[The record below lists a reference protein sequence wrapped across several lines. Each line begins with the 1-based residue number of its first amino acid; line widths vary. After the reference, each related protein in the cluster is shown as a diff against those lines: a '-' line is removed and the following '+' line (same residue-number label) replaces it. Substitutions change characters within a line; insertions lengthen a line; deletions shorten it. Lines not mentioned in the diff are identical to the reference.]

1 MGLDVEALLSKI
13 YERLQP
19 LSKEVDCAIACI
31 SGGVD
36 STTSAVIARKFLEDK
51 VYGVFIN
58 TGFMRAG
65 EGERVREALR
75 GLIDVEVYDFSEEFI
90 SRVEGFEDAEEKRK
104 LFRDLFYT
112 AVKRIASEKG
122 CSWVVQGTIKAD
134 VVETLGGVKTQHN
147 VLTEELLKRYGLRV
161 IEPLIDLYKHEVR
174 ALAKHLGLPSWLAS
188 RQPFPGPGL
197 LVRVVG
203 RVYREKLELV
213 RRLTTLVEEKLSG
226 KGISQYF
233 PAAWE
238 HNVVS
243 TGEERGAVYEVH
255 GVRVTGVVG
264 GRRSYGHPVVVRRMP
279 RDADIY
285 SLYKEFDT
293 VTHPHILI
301 EIESRDRGKYVV
313 AIRAV
318 LTQDFMTA
326 DVAKLSIDEL
336 KSLAREIMSLE
347 PEVKMVA
354 YDITPKPPATIEY
367 E

>member
-1 MGLDVEALLSKI
+1 MALDVEALLDRV
-13 YERLQP
+13 YERLRP
-19 LSKEVDCAIACI
+19 LSREVDCAIACI

-36 STTSAVIARKFLEDK
+36 STTSAVIAKRILGER
-51 VYGVFIN
+51 VHGVFID

-90 SRVEGFEDAEEKRK
+90 SRVEGLEDAEEKRK
-104 LFRDLFYT
+104 AFRDLFYT
-112 AVKRIASEKG
+112 AVKRVASEKG

-134 VVETLGGVKTQHN
+134 VVETLRGIKTQHN

-161 IEPLIDLYKHEVR
+161 IEPLVDLYKHEVR
-174 ALAKHLGLPSWLAS
+174 ALAKHLGLPSWLID

-203 RVYREKLELV
+203 KVYREKLELV
-213 RRLTTLVEEKLSG
+213 RRLTALVEERLSG
-226 KGISQYF
+226 KGVSQYF
-233 PAAWE
+233 PAVWE
-238 HNVVS
+238 HSVVDV
-243 TGEERGAVYEVH
+243 GEERGFVYEVH
-255 GVRVTGVVG
+255 GVKVTGVVE
-264 GRRSYGHPVVVRRMP
+264 GRRSYGHPVVVRKVP
-279 RDADIY
+279 GGVDIY
-285 SLYKEFDT
+285 SLYREFNT
-293 VTHPHILI
+293 TTHPHVLV
-301 EIESRDRGKYVV
+301 EVESRDSGRYVV

-326 DVAKLSIDEL
+326 NVAKLGVDEL
-336 KSLAREIMSLE
+336 KHLAREIMSLE
-347 PEVKMVA
+347 PSVKMVA